1 MTIEIDPSLVPPR
14 PPPSTDPS
22 RRFFIADD
30 PGQHWIGVARDRD
43 HFIDLLEQ
51 QGAEWEGY
59 LLDEL
64 QTYGVREALA
74 LEEVEIRELTPDE
87 VATKHQR
94 CHTEDERGVIPLA
107 EAAIGDLFC
116 SEW

>member
-1 MTIEIDPSLVPPR
+1 MTIEIDPSLLSQPAPA
-14 PPPSTDPS
+14 PADPA

-30 PGQHWIGVARDRD
+30 PGMHWIGVARDRE
-43 HFIDLLEQ
+43 HFIELLEQ

-59 LLDEL
+59 LLDGL
-64 QTYGVREALA
+64 HTFGIREALA
-74 LEEVEIRELTPDE
+74 LEEVEIRELTAADLE
-87 VATKHQR
+87 TQHRR
-94 CHTEDERGVIPLA
+94 CHTEDERGVIPLS